1 MLQSKGGR
9 DAKAAAKNIDK
20 GIETQPEPA
29 PAGISPDFVSSVGR
43 GMLVTGKVISPGKLQ
58 IFGCVPGEIHAGQLV
73 VCDGGSIDG
82 TIIAPDAVIQGAFKS
97 TIYGNTVK
105 PQNSA
110 VVEGEI
116 FYRWL
121 TIEEDAQFEG
131 VSRRLDRPVV
141 APPVGETDE
150 PTVAAPAVQAD
161 PIFEPA
167 A

>member
-1 MLQSKGGR
+1 V
-9 DAKAAAKNIDK
+9 
-20 GIETQPEPA
+20 
-29 PAGISPDFVSSVGR
+29 F
-43 GMLVTGKVISPGKLQ
+43 
-58 IFGCVPGEIHAGQLV
+58 PGEIHAGQLV

-82 TIIAPDAVIQGAFKS
+82 TIIAPDAVIQGALKG
-97 TIYGNTVK
+97 TIYGNAVK
-105 PQNSA
+105 LQNSA

-116 FYRWL
+116 FNRWL

-131 VSRRLDRPVV
+131 VSRRLDRPVD
-141 APPVGETDE
+141 AQPVGETDE